1 MKIKVS
7 DFIYDDASFYKINI
21 ARDLVSLNQNI
32 SMSIASVN
40 NDTNLFKY
48 SKNIFENNNFSAIE
62 ESIKILPNDKKD
74 TYIES
79 IKTEIISI
87 YNFLNGWLKDIHGEI
102 EKSCTLLRNSRYNTR
117 ILENKITSQL
127 NDIYYV
133 YTIMSEKYYDDSMPS
148 ASAKIVSACNMLDV
162 FLYENDKQKQIG
174 DRLFLFIKKLSN
186 LCANITNTIEID
198 IIKRGYL
205 V

>member
-7 DFIYDDASFYKINI
+7 DFIYDDTSFYKINI
-21 ARDLVSLNQNI
+21 ARDLISLNQNI

-87 YNFLNGWLKDIHGEI
+87 YNFLNGWLKDIHDEI

-117 ILENKITSQL
+117 ILENKITTQL

-174 DRLFLFIKKLSN
+174 NRLFLFIKKLRD

-198 IIKRGYL
+198 I
-205 V
+205 

>member
-7 DFIYDDASFYKINI
+7 DFIYDDASFYKISI

-32 SMSIASVN
+32 SMSIASVDN
-40 NDTNLFKY
+40 NTNLFKY

-79 IKTEIISI
+79 IKTEIIFI

-102 EKSCTLLRNSRYNTR
+102 KKSCTLLQNSQYDTH
-117 ILENKITSQL
+117 ILENKMTIQL

-133 YTIMSEKYYDDSMPS
+133 YSIMSEKYYDDSILS

-162 FLYENDKQKQIG
+162 FLYENDKQKQVG
-174 DRLFLFIKKLSN
+174 KRLFLFIKKLRN
-186 LCANITNTIEID
+186 LCADITNIIEID
-198 IIKRGYL
+198 IQ
-205 V
+205 